1 MKRRES
7 IKWILSDRSQSEKS
21 IWVWFQL
28 RDIWKRQKRGWG
40 GDDRWAVAGAREAGV
55 SRQSTGMRRAV
66 KLLCVRSRGW
76 PASPHIRPSP
86 QAVKRN
92 TRALASGLWVT
103 ITSPYKF
110 FLGLKKKIAPFWWE
124 TLVVGE
130 SVHGWGHGASDHLCT
145 FLSTVL
151 RTQSCSKN

>member
-92 TRALASGLWVT
+92 TQALASELWVT

-110 FLGLKKKIAPFWWE
+110 FLGLKKKNRTI
-124 TLVVGE
+124 LVRDVGRGGVGARVGAW
-130 SVHGWGHGASDHLCT
+130 SVWPSLHLPLNGAANPKL
-145 FLSTVL
+145 L
-151 RTQSCSKN
+151 